1 MKALGNKILGS
12 SFRKKNY
19 KKLIKNVKEVAEDD
33 KTLQSPVG
41 YTRSFYGKYGIS
53 DANFNQESNLL
64 QRKDEVLR
72 IAAENYKMVQ
82 RLERVQSSI
91 GRFQNSTPVSMRK
104 FSERPRSS
112 SAEEHHHTSRNF
124 MIDGG
129 MINFKVT
136 PKKNQSKSRQR
147 QLKKAR
153 SQALLE

>member
-1 MKALGNKILGS
+1 MGNKILGS

-19 KKLIKNVKEVAEDD
+19 KKLIKNVKEVVED
-33 KTLQSPVG
+33 KNTLHSPVG

-53 DANFNQESNLL
+53 DANFNRDSNLL

-82 RLERVQSSI
+82 RLGRVQSSI
-91 GRFQNSTPVSMRK
+91 GRYQNSTPVSMRK

-112 SAEEHHHTSRNF
+112 SAEENRNTSRNF

-129 MINFKVT
+129 MIN
-136 PKKNQSKSRQR
+136 
-147 QLKKAR
+147 A
-153 SQALLE
+153 